1 MREERESRDSRQ
13 DKAEARSALRVINK
27 KSKKVREQPEVR
39 NKRLGFEDM
48 TYSEAVNEQPH
59 EAIDR
64 QDEKSEA
71 LELTQ

>member
-13 DKAEARSALRVINK
+13 EKAEARSALRVINK
-27 KSKKVREQPEVR
+27 TSKKVREQPEVR